1 MRIEE
6 KIAKQQKR
14 KEAAKKSRERNKE
27 KIQVNNPNPQPNPNS
42 PLISLKS
49 VFLTNP
55 SSNQNSKPSL
65 ITSYSIISYGK
76 VSECPILFVLMF
88 NVRWALGTITTY
100 SELRNIT
107 IYLETYFLMGNVT
120 FNSLGFNLIS
130 MFRSW

>member
-55 SSNQNSKPSL
+55 SSNQDSKPSL

-76 VSECPILFVLMF
+76 VSECPILFV
-88 NVRWALGTITTY
+88 
-100 SELRNIT
+100 
-107 IYLETYFLMGNVT
+107 
-120 FNSLGFNLIS
+120 
-130 MFRSW
+130 

>member
-1 MRIEE
+1 LRIEE

-27 KIQVNNPNPQPNPNS
+27 KIQVNNPNPQSNPNS

-55 SSNQNSKPSL
+55 SSNQDSKPSL

-76 VSECPILFVLMF
+76 VSEYPVFV
-88 NVRWALGTITTY
+88 
-100 SELRNIT
+100 
-107 IYLETYFLMGNVT
+107 
-120 FNSLGFNLIS
+120 
-130 MFRSW
+130 